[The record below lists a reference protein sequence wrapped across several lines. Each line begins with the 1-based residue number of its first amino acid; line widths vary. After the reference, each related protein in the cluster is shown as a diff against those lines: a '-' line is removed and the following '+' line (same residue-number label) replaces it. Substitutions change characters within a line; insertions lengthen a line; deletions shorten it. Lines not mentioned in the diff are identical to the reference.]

1 MGFFNGNVVFRWDKI
16 RELIKIPGWKDK
28 RLRRVRYA
36 NLFQFVVNAN
46 RDEPVQPLLIFTTFP
61 FLDKHVEIVM
71 VHSCFQ
77 NIFRPGIAFV
87 LMENF
92 EYLINFVHFAKY
104 AAKIN
109 KSSLFLQNN
118 SKRFSFYGS

>member
-1 MGFFNGNVVFRWDKI
+1 M
-16 RELIKIPGWKDK
+16 
-28 RLRRVRYA
+28 A

-46 RDEPVQPLLIFTTFP
+46 RDEPVQPPLNFHHLS

-92 EYLINFVHFAKY
+92 EYLIVFVHFAKY

-109 KSSLFLQNN
+109 KSSLFCKIIQ
-118 SKRFSFYGS
+118 KDFSFLWFLRRRISNLAFGKH